1 MSTAAVRVTT
11 AAEGL
16 PHRRFTIAEVEA
28 MVAAGVMDEDER
40 VELVGGELVPVR
52 ALTRQGNG
60 VKTWIQKRRHMDMN
74 DRIVVTRGGCE
85 HTGTSQSG
93 GLALVTGVGPQHTP
107 ATKLWFGKA
116 SNKPGFRSLPHHHG
130 EAETGAYVLSGRAR
144 IYFGEDYREF
154 VDLSEGDFMF
164 VPPFLPHLEAN
175 MSTTEEL
182 WWIACRSPENI
193 VVNLADVADASLP
206 GYRRT

>member
-1 MSTAAVRVTT
+1 MT
-11 AAEGL
+11 
-16 PHRRFTIAEVEA
+16 
-28 MVAAGVMDEDER
+28 
-40 VELVGGELVPVR
+40 
-52 ALTRQGNG
+52 
-60 VKTWIQKRRHMDMN
+60 KN
-74 DRIVVTRGGCE
+74 DRIVVTRGGSE

-144 IYFGEDYREF
+144 IYFGEGYQEF

-182 WWIACRSPENI
+182 WWIACRSPENL
-193 VVNLADVADASLP
+193 VVNLTDVADASLP
-206 GYRRT
+206 GYRRV